1 MRPWTSCWGR
11 ATTGAPLFR
20 RAPTQACTPSQT
32 LPRGRHAAAPLRAA
46 REGQRRQWR
55 LQQQQQQQQQHCSSP
70 FSAAELV
77 GGMNAH
83 LAAADFGDDV
93 RLLCAETVDTDFHAR
108 FSAVG
113 RQYIYRIA
121 PAAEKVSASS
131 SMTSSSSS
139 RSAFWAGAPSLFE
152 ASRAWHLKHSYPG
165 GHGGGGGGL
174 DVEAM
179 QEAADAASWASTTSR
194 SFRGK
199 DCVAASPVTRVTRAS
214 RARRPPLVAAAP
226 PPHAPAFPAAGLPV
240 GMLPL
245 AAALAAPAR
254 GGHCRRE
261 REAKVPPQHGPQ
273 HGRRARGGRPRRDV
287 NIPAILAARDR
298 AKAPRRAPAHGLY
311 LAKVL
316 YS

>member
-1 MRPWTSCWGR
+1 
-11 ATTGAPLFR
+11 
-20 RAPTQACTPSQT
+20 
-32 LPRGRHAAAPLRAA
+32 
-46 REGQRRQWR
+46 
-55 LQQQQQQQQQHCSSP
+55 
-70 FSAAELV
+70 
-77 GGMNAH
+77 MNAH

-179 QEAADAASWASTTSR
+179 QEAARCFVGEHDFT

-199 DCVAASPVTRVTRAS
+199 DCVAASPVTRVTRVDV
-214 RARRPPLVAAAP
+214 RVARHSSPPLHHP
-226 PPHAPAFPAAGLPV
+226 PAPAFPAAGLPV

-245 AAALAAPAR
+245 AAPGPL
-254 GGHCRRE
+254 
-261 REAKVPPQHGPQ
+261 PPEVVTVEVV
-273 HGRRARGGRPRRDV
+273 GRRFLHNMVRNMVGALVEAGRGRDV